1 MLQPDYSVLQRS
13 SLMTNVL
20 TLPTT
25 LRYLADHT
33 PPGVVPA
40 AGPRADLQIEL
51 SNAAT
56 RFEFAVGVGAMLG
69 GLVGL
74 GVGAAGGCIVGAAPA
89 SAVGAVV
96 GAATLGIPVGIYS
109 LVQLNN
115 VVGQTA
121 A

>member
-1 MLQPDYSVLQRS
+1 
-13 SLMTNVL
+13 MTNVL

-25 LRYLADHT
+25 LRYLAGQT
-33 PPGVVPA
+33 PLTVVPA
-40 AGPRADLQIEL
+40 ACRRTDFQTEL
-51 SNAAT
+51 SIAAT

-74 GVGAAGGCIVGAAPA
+74 GVGAAGGCVVGAASA
-89 SAVGAVV
+89 SAIGAVV
-96 GAATLGIPVGIYS
+96 GGATLGIPVGIYS